1 MLAFGLLGQYHYT
14 PTANCGML
22 AGARDQP
29 AKIVL
34 STQLGMDR
42 LVPTL
47 GLADGPWAARA
58 VRTGAYLVV
67 AAFAE
72 ALADGMDGG
81 KIENIEAH
89 GGDVGQARLQVP
101 ESAMPAR
108 LGAGRARE

>member
-1 MLAFGLLGQYHYT
+1 MAHGL
-14 PTANCGML
+14 P
-22 AGARDQP
+22 
-29 AKIVL
+29 V
-34 STQLGMDR
+34 
-42 LVPTL
+42 
-47 GLADGPWAARA
+47 A

-72 ALADGMDGG
+72 ALPDGMNGG

-108 LGAGRARE
+108 LVQNQATFSVIVRCGS